1 MMADV
6 LDLAFQ
12 AVVTH
17 LTWVLRIKLRSSGRA
32 PMLLAD
38 ELSLQPLT
46 ERFCLSALGGDP
58 FETALLHSV
67 PQLASNKWQFLAV

>member
-1 MMADV
+1 MMADA

-17 LTWVLRIKLRSSGRA
+17 LTWVLGIKLMSSGRA

-38 ELSLQPLT
+38 ERFLQPLT
-46 ERFCLSALGGDP
+46 EGVQ
-58 FETALLHSV
+58 SV
-67 PQLASNKWQFLAV
+67 CFVW